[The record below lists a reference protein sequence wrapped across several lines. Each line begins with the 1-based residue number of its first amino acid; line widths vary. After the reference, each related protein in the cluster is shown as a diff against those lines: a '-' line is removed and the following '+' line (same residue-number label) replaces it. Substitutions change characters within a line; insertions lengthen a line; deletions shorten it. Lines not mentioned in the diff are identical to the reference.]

1 MIKTTNTDNTKIKA
15 FTLIEMIIVLIIMW
29 ILLMM
34 GIWLSGSQVQKI
46 QNKTVKESILSEW
59 QSRYSRNLWSSS
71 FAWEHY
77 DTMNVKI
84 VSWNNE
90 IKFSYDDDNDSSL
103 DWDVIWNQNRE
114 YTFTDRFEIISISW
128 HETPVTIQYEPYRI
142 SCSWSGNEN
151 WTNLTEQDKN
161 KTLNFKARVNN
172 SQDYCFE
179 INSKNCRLME
189 VECDE
194 END

>member
-1 MIKTTNTDNTKIKA
+1 MIKTTNTDKLKTKA

-59 QSRYSRNLWSSS
+59 QSRYSRNLGSSS

-77 DTMNVKI
+77 NTMNVEIEKW
-84 VSWNNE
+84 SNQ
-90 IKFSYDDDNDSSL
+90 IKFSYKNKGNTDDG
-103 DWDVIWNQNRE
+103 WNENRE

-128 HETPVTIQYEPYRI
+128 YDSPVTIKYKPYRI
-142 SCSWSGNEN
+142 SCSWWDDNGWDEGWDSQKE
-151 WTNLTEQDKN
+151 N

-189 VECDE
+189 VKCEE
-194 END
+194 ENK

>member
-1 MIKTTNTDNTKIKA
+1 MIKTTNTDNTKAKA

-59 QSRYSRNLWSSS
+59 QSRYSRNLGSSS

-77 DTMNVKI
+77 DTMNVEI
-84 VSWNNE
+84 ESWSNQ
-90 IKFSYDDDNDSSL
+90 IKFSYSWENITWSE
-103 DWDVIWNQNRE
+103 II
-114 YTFTDRFEIISISW
+114 FTDRFEIISVSW
-128 HETPVTIQYEPYRI
+128 YESSVTIKYNPYKI
-142 SCSWSGNEN
+142 SCSWWDWEEEEEK
-151 WTNLTEQDKN
+151 LQ
-161 KTLNFKARVNN
+161 FKARVNN

-189 VECDE
+189 VKCEE